1 VEELVLMTVLMIVTA
16 VQVVVMDAHMVV
28 RVALEDVQ
36 VVDMDVHM
44 AAQDVVVIAQMHV
57 QLVVPIHVLLD
68 VMDVVLLAV

>member
-1 VEELVLMTVLMIVTA
+1 
-16 VQVVVMDAHMVV
+16 MDAHMVV